1 MKLIRKVK
9 QSKINFFN
17 TNKIVIFTYNKLI
30 IIKIKNNERNNQK
43 EIKEIH

>member
-30 IIKIKNNERNNQK
+30 IIKKEVWQRKKNG
-43 EIKEIH
+43 